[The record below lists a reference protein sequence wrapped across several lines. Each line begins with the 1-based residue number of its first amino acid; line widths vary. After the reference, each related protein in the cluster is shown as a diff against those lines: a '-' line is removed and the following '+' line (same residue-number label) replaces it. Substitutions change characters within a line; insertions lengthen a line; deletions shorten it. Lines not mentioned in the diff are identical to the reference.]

1 MATTAYLLRFYRHP
15 GSAIL
20 LQKQVSKASIAKI
33 VGVSLPPFTALSR
46 HWRGSHIKACVQPGP
61 IDSEKTTANGEFVEI
76 LKKLMALPRYGTTIE
91 IVEMVA
97 HLADPTLVHHGCD
110 PHH

>member
-1 MATTAYLLRFYRHP
+1 M
-15 GSAIL
+15 
-20 LQKQVSKASIAKI
+20 Q
-33 VGVSLPPFTALSR
+33 GVS
-46 HWRGSHIKACVQPGP
+46 HQGMNYINNVQPGP
-61 IDSEKTTANGEFVEI
+61 IDTEKTTANGEFAEI

-97 HLADPTLVHHGCD
+97 YLADPTLVHHGCD

>member
-1 MATTAYLLRFYRHP
+1 VRFLRRGTSSPAEHFIGKLKSLSCRYFKLRARDRRKLAP
-15 GSAIL
+15 
-20 LQKQVSKASIAKI
+20 QEDQSIRRR
-33 VGVSLPPFTALSR
+33 LPP
-46 HWRGSHIKACVQPGP
+46 
-61 IDSEKTTANGEFVEI
+61 NGEFAEI

-91 IVEMVA
+91 IVEMIA

>member
-1 MATTAYLLRFYRHP
+1 
-15 GSAIL
+15 
-20 LQKQVSKASIAKI
+20 
-33 VGVSLPPFTALSR
+33 
-46 HWRGSHIKACVQPGP
+46 
-61 IDSEKTTANGEFVEI
+61 
-76 LKKLMALPRYGTTIE
+76 MALPRYGTTIE

>member
-1 MATTAYLLRFYRHP
+1 MAIALKKIECAALGCALRVP
-15 GSAIL
+15 GRSH
-20 LQKQVSKASIAKI
+20 Q
-33 VGVSLPPFTALSR
+33 GVNY
-46 HWRGSHIKACVQPGP
+46 INNVQPGP
-61 IDSEKTTANGEFVEI
+61 IDSEKTTANGEFAEI